1 MLAACRKPGASF
13 LMHRLRSH
21 AIYILLALALVVL
34 ACAPFVG
41 LIPIP
46 LRAVFTPGEFA
57 HDIFWTY
64 RAPRVI
70 GAFLIGGTLSVAG
83 LCFQALFRNPLATP
97 FTLGVS
103 GGAALG
109 ATVVLR
115 FGFVSALLASAAPTL
130 AAFAGA
136 LLSILLVYGLGRMRG
151 DLSGTT
157 MLLAGVAV
165 SFFFSSLILLIQYLS
180 DATDLHRIV
189 HWLMG
194 EVPAKGFGPV
204 LLLLPFALA
213 TAIVAWSVPGELNLL
228 AIDEE
233 LAASRGVNVARTR
246 KLIFFA
252 VSLGVGAT
260 VATCGPIG
268 FVGMICPHI
277 CRLLVGHNHRR
288 LIPAAWLF
296 GGTFLALCDTVAFRL
311 IAPATVPVGVVTA
324 LLGGPFFLWLLF
336 GQKPR

>member
-1 MLAACRKPGASF
+1 MNRVRQNALF
-13 LMHRLRSH
+13 VL
-21 AIYILLALALVVL
+21 IALALLVL
-34 ACAPFVG
+34 LCTPFVG
-41 LIPIP
+41 LTTIP
-46 LRAVFTPGEFA
+46 LPAVFDGTGDYAVA
-57 HDIFWTY
+57 HGLFWTY

-70 GAFLIGGTLSVAG
+70 GAFLIGGTLSLAG

-109 ATVVLR
+109 AAVALR
-115 FGFVSALLASAAPTL
+115 FAVGSALLAMSAPTV
-130 AAFAGA
+130 AAFIGA
-136 LLSILLVYGLGRMRG
+136 LLSILLVYSLGRLKG

-180 DATDLHRIV
+180 DSVSSHRIV
-189 HWLMG
+189 RWLMG
-194 EVPAKGFGPV
+194 EIPANGFQPV
-204 LLLLPFALA
+204 WVMLPFAVL
-213 TAIVAWSVPGELNLL
+213 TLGVALRVPGELNLL
-228 AIDEE
+228 AVDEE
-233 LAASRGVNVARTR
+233 LAASRGVDVDRTR

-252 VSLGVGAT
+252 VSIGVGAT
-260 VATCGPIG
+260 VAMAGPIG

-296 GGTFLALCDTVAFRL
+296 GGTFLALCNTLAFRL
-311 IAPATVPVGVVTA
+311 IAPVGLPVGVVTA

-336 GQKPR
+336 GRKIQ

>member
-1 MLAACRKPGASF
+1 
-13 LMHRLRSH
+13 MHRLRTH
-21 AIYILLALALVVL
+21 AVYVLLVLALLVLVG
-34 ACAPFVG
+34 APFVG
-41 LIPIP
+41 LASIS
-46 LRAVFTPGEFA
+46 LRDVFAPDTHG
-57 HDIFWTY
+57 HGIFWTY

-70 GAFLIGGTLSVAG
+70 GAFLIGSTLSVAG

-109 ATVVLR
+109 AAVVLR
-115 FGFVSALLASAAPTL
+115 FGFASVLLAASAPTV
-130 AAFAGA
+130 AAFVGA
-136 LLSILLVYGLGRMRG
+136 MLSILLVYGLGRLKG

-180 DATDLHRIV
+180 DVTDLHRII

-194 EVPAKGFGPV
+194 EVPARGFQPV
-204 LLLLPFALA
+204 LVMLPFALA
-213 TAIVAWSVPGELNLL
+213 TALVAMSVPGELNLL

-233 LAASRGVNVARTR
+233 LAASRGVDVARTR

-288 LIPAAWLF
+288 LIPASWLF
-296 GGTFLALCDTVAFRL
+296 GGTFLALCDTLAYRVK
-311 IAPATVPVGVVTA
+311 APATVPVGVVTA

-336 GQKPR
+336 GRKSR